1 MPQFLS
7 KVSVCRIKHTVNE
20 MENEIKELD
29 SVDGY
34 KFLGVEE
41 NQNVDHK
48 NVREKLK
55 REYVRRQRLILT
67 QMKWKELNSDS
78 TRANI

>member
-1 MPQFLS
+1 
-7 KVSVCRIKHTVNE
+7 

-29 SVDGY
+29 LVDGY

-41 NQNVDHK
+41 NQNVEHK

-55 REYVRRQRLILT
+55 REYVRRQRLILI
-67 QMKWKELNSDS
+67 QIKWKELNSGIQELRYS
-78 TRANI
+78 FGIIN